1 MDLNSAYTRDDSVL
15 ALYAP
20 LMKNYRI
27 LVYSGDVD
35 SSVNYQGTQRW
46 INSLE
51 LPVVSE
57 WKEWFASDGQ
67 NAGFIKVYQNL
78 TYLTI
83 RGAGH
88 MVTFLSLFFI
98 FNIFIFKNEG
108 SSI

>member
-1 MDLNSAYTRDDSVL
+1 
-15 ALYAP
+15 
-20 LMKNYRI
+20 MKNYRI

-88 MVTFLSLFFI
+88 MVPQYKPANSLIFFSKFLKQTL
-98 FNIFIFKNEG
+98 
-108 SSI
+108 